1 MTVAVAFDNSY
12 ARLPEGFFA
21 RVQPAVAPAPRL
33 LMLNRPLAVEL
44 GLDPDALQGPDGVA
58 MLSGLHLPEN
68 AEPIAMA
75 YAGHQFGSFVP
86 QLGDGRAILLGEVVD
101 RLGRRR
107 DIQLKGAGRTPFSR
121 GGDGRAALGPVLREY
136 LVSEAMA
143 ALGIPTTRALAAV
156 ATGAPV
162 LRDAILP
169 GAILSR
175 IAASHL
181 RVGTF
186 QFFAARGDGEA
197 LAQLTRYAITRHDP
211 AAADAPVPARAFL
224 EGVVAR
230 QAALVARWLL
240 VGFVHGVM
248 NTDNCSISGETID
261 YGPCAFID
269 AYDPAAVFSSIDQ
282 FGRYAY
288 GQQPAIAQWNLA
300 RLAECL
306 LPLMGADDEEA
317 LAFAQDAIGPG
328 FASRFAQAYEDGLRR
343 KLGLATAQDGDKAL
357 ASALLDRMA
366 ANRADFTLVFR
377 RLCAAAADPAADA
390 PVRDL
395 FVDPTAFDTW
405 AADWRSRL
413 EGEGGE
419 PGARASAMRACN
431 PAIIPRNHRVE
442 AALVAAVERDDLGP
456 LQALAAALADPYADR
471 AADDP
476 DVAPPPTAAVPYRT
490 FCGT

>member
-1 MTVAVAFDNSY
+1 
-12 ARLPEGFFA
+12 
-21 RVQPAVAPAPRL
+21 
-33 LMLNRPLAVEL
+33 
-44 GLDPDALQGPDGVA
+44 
-58 MLSGLHLPEN
+58 
-68 AEPIAMA
+68 
-75 YAGHQFGSFVP
+75 AGHQFGSFVP

-101 RLGRRR
+101 RHGRRR

-136 LVSEAMA
+136 MVSEAMA
-143 ALGIPTTRALAAV
+143 ALGIPTTRALAAA

-162 LRDAILP
+162 LREAILP
-169 GAILSR
+169 GAILTR

-186 QFFAARGDGEA
+186 QFFAARGDSEA
-197 LAQLTRYAITRHDP
+197 LAQLTRYAIARHDP

-288 GQQPAIAQWNLA
+288 SNQPAIVQWNLA

-306 LPLMGADDEEA
+306 LPLMGPDETEA
-317 LAFAQDAIGPG
+317 LAFAQNAIGPG
-328 FASRFAQAYEDGLRR
+328 FAARFAHAYEDGLRR
-343 KLGLATAQDGDKAL
+343 KLGLATARDGDKAL
-357 ASALLDRMA
+357 AQALLDRMA
-366 ANRADFTLVFR
+366 ENRADFTLVFR
-377 RLCAAAADPAADA
+377 RLCAAAADPAAEG

-395 FVDPTAFDTW
+395 FVDPTVFDSW
-405 AADWRSRL
+405 AVDWRARL
-413 EGEGGE
+413 AAEGGH
-419 PGARASAMRACN
+419 PGARATAMRAHN
-431 PAIIPRNHRVE
+431 PAVIPRNHRVE
-442 AALVAAVERDDLGP
+442 AALAAAVEHDDLGP
-456 LQALAAALADPYADR
+456 LLALAAALADPYAER
-471 AADDP
+471 GADDP
-476 DVAPPPTAAVPYRT
+476 DTMPPPTEAVPYRT